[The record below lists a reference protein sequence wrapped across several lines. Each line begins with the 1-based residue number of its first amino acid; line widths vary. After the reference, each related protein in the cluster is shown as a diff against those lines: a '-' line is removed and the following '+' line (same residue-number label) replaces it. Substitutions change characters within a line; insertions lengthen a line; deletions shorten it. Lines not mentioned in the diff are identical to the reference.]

1 MKLKQPVKNTDL
13 EKRIFAASDS
23 NFEDLA
29 VEVFQF
35 QYYNNAVYQ
44 QFCNH
49 LNIDCDEVLTVSQI
63 PFLPIRFF
71 KSHTIQTTIFK
82 PEAVFTSSGT
92 TGTVNSRHYVKSTGL
107 YTSSFTKGFQ
117 KFYGAPGNK
126 CILGLLPSYLER
138 KESSLVFMVDHLIKN
153 SGHPLSGFYLYDH
166 EKLHN
171 TILHNE
177 ILQQPTLLIGVTYA
191 LLDFAAEFPAQLK
204 NTIIMETGGMKGR
217 REELT
222 RKEVHEQLQKQ
233 LGISLVHSEYGM
245 TELLS
250 QAYSKGDG
258 IFHCPGWMKIILR
271 EEDDPFALMLPDQ
284 VKVKPASGAINVI
297 DLANIYSC
305 SFIATDDIG
314 KLYSN
319 GSFEVAGRMDNSD
332 IRGCS
337 LMMF

>member
-29 VEVFQF
+29 LEVFQF
-35 QYYNNAVYQ
+35 QYDNNAVYQ

-49 LNIDCDEVLTVSQI
+49 LRINCSEVVSISQI

-71 KSHTIQTTIFK
+71 KSHKIQTTSFE
-82 PEAVFTSSGT
+82 PEAFFSSSGT
-92 TGTVNSRHYVKSTGL
+92 TGSVNSRHYIKSTAL
-107 YTSSFTKGFQ
+107 YTTSFTKGFE
-117 KFYGAPGNK
+117 KFYGPASQK

-138 KESSLVFMVDHLIKN
+138 KESSLVYMVEALIKN
-153 SGHPLSGFYLYDH
+153 SRHPLSGFYLYDH

-171 TILHNE
+171 TIVHNE

-191 LLDFAAEFPAQLK
+191 LLDFAAAFPAQLK
-204 NTIIMETGGMKGR
+204 HTIIMETGGMKGR
-217 REELT
+217 REEMT
-222 RKEVHEQLQKQ
+222 RQEVHGQLQQQ
-233 LGISLVHSEYGM
+233 LGVSLVHSEYGM

-258 IFHCPGWMKIILR
+258 IFHCPAWMKIILR
-271 EEDDPFALMLPDQ
+271 EEDDPFALVFADQ
-284 VKVKPASGAINVI
+284 VKEKPAGGAINVI
-297 DLANIYSC
+297 DLANLYSC

-319 GSFEVAGRMDNSD
+319 ESFEVVGRMDNSD

-337 LMMF
+337 LMIF